1 MYEVLRDLARKRGD
15 GYGSEGVSEVAPLP
29 REHKSL
35 SAPLSPTILYLI
47 VHLIDS
53 SDMSKNALFNFM
65 CNNRFNGLVEY
76 VE

>member
-1 MYEVLRDLARKRGD
+1 MAI
-15 GYGSEGVSEVAPLP
+15 GSEGVSEVAPLP
-29 REHKSL
+29 REQTSL
-35 SAPLSPTILYLI
+35 SAPLSPTILHLI

-53 SDMSKNALFNFM
+53 SSMSENALFNFI